1 MSYLISK
8 SGWGVYKGRRV
19 GKYVEYRISGKVAGR
34 WRDLR
39 QPFFKRLTY
48 HTFISKTVSK
58 IKCSDSQKENR
69 LSSIHNSNRYLNQ
82 NSTAGTNTWVPQREA
97 SNQHTSNSAHCCVEG
112 GLKLEVTLYP
122 ACWIFLQHFRFRFF
136 DSKSIRFCFVMG
148 KTIHPENARTLVA
161 HYVVTGG
168 WWWGTH
174 IPNAHQFFFF
184 LFHFCFVLSFLLAI
198 AASVKTQAFLKAG
211 STHPPS

>member
-58 IKCSDSQKENR
+58 IKCTDSQKENR

-82 NSTAGTNTWVPQREA
+82 N
-97 SNQHTSNSAHCCVEG
+97 
-112 GLKLEVTLYP
+112 
-122 ACWIFLQHFRFRFF
+122 
-136 DSKSIRFCFVMG
+136 SIRFCFVMG